1 MKQIITGAIST
12 PVKQPFTKTSL
23 QHLQQA
29 YKEVLSKIVKTKS
42 IGAVEGGTPNDA
54 YIISGLDNYAII
66 MPSTYQISAG
76 MLFWNGSLY
85 ILENGLNVTTSG
97 GSVVCVYIETTYAAT
112 DPVLMSDNSLEY
124 VHQNK
129 RLHLEAGVSGSGG
142 STNPDYSYLCDFSQL
157 VPERVTYTQTE
168 VDDIVA
174 ALELEIGA
182 IEGDVMANITDEAWK
197 YPAFN
202 ATYWKDA
209 HDVYASYQPSRYKK
223 TWDGYLVMEM
233 HVAGDGSG
241 NMFSTALAAAYR
253 PTHDTPIA
261 VLNTASNNT
270 SQISYNVVITTAGQI
285 TSAYSGSAPFEDILH
300 FYVRVK
306 LD

>member
-1 MKQIITGAIST
+1 MKQILTGAIST
-12 PVKQPFTKTSL
+12 PVKQPFTKYSL
-23 QHLQQA
+23 QLLQQA
-29 YKEVLSKIVKTKS
+29 YKEVFNKLVKTNS

-54 YIISGLDNYAII
+54 YIISGLDVYAMI
-66 MPSTYQISAG
+66 MPSTYQISSG

-85 ILENGLNVTTSG
+85 ILESGLNVTTTG
-97 GSVVCVYIETTYAAT
+97 AEVVCVYIETLYDTH

-142 STNPDYSYLCDFSQL
+142 STNPAYSYLCDFNDL
-157 VPERVTYTQTE
+157 NAERLTYTQAE
-168 VDDIVA
+168 VDILVGN
-174 ALELEIGA
+174 LSQEI
-182 IEGDVMANITDEAWK
+182 IDMQTTINNSLTDEAWK

-223 TWDGYLVMEM
+223 THDGYLVMEF

-253 PTHDTPIA
+253 PQYDTVIPVI
-261 VLNTASNNT
+261 NSASNNT
-270 SQISYNVVITTAGQI
+270 SQISYHVVITTTGQI
-285 TSAYSGSAPFEDILH
+285 TSAYSGSAPFDDILH
-300 FYVRVK
+300 FYVRIK